1 MAGSLLVIFGKKSP
15 PPKEEIMND
24 QCPEC
29 ADLKIRMKRF
39 SDGLLDA
46 GALCQRQA
54 GHILFLTERCDALE
68 KMAVKNGWIQ
78 TVKFT
83 GNVHSV
89 DEEVSAPENN
99 EK

>member
-1 MAGSLLVIFGKKSP
+1 
-15 PPKEEIMND
+15 MND

-78 TVKFT
+78 TVKLT
-83 GNVHSV
+83 GNIHSEAEL
-89 DEEVSAPENN
+89 EEEKVSPLESEESDSPKNN
-99 EK
+99 

>member
-1 MAGSLLVIFGKKSP
+1 MESCWGDK
-15 PPKEEIMND
+15 MTD

-54 GHILFLTERCDALE
+54 GHILLLTERCDALE
-68 KMAVKNGWIQ
+68 KMAVRNGWIQ
-78 TVKFT
+78 TVKLT
-83 GNVHSV
+83 GNIHTKAG
-89 DEEVSAPENN
+89 EVECD
-99 EK
+99 